1 MPPEFH
7 NRGLVGTAFAAANEV
22 LGYYQ
27 TFQNINA
34 TGHALHAR
42 YKDLISGRT
51 GVSYIKGLPN
61 PSEKQE
67 VQTNTANNNVGSGYR
82 TIGGLRSAQ
91 RYYTGRAYSKALP
104 GRGRHTYIKSM
115 AYYKRSRSRRTR
127 RRYRPARRYGGF
139 RASGFA
145 RTSGGELKYHD
156 RLFTITTIADTG
168 TTINLALI
176 QVGAYCLRRPC
187 RGLI

>member
-1 MPPEFH
+1 MPEFH

-61 PSEKQE
+61 PNATQE
-67 VQTNTANNNVGSGYR
+67 VQQNTARANVGTGYSS
-82 TIGGLRSAQ
+82 IGAQRSAE
-91 RYYTGRAYSKALP
+91 RYYTGRTYTRSLP
-104 GRGRHTYIKSM
+104 SGRHTYIKSM
-115 AYYKRSRSRRTR
+115 AYYKRGRSRRTR

-145 RTSGGELKYHD
+145 RTTGGELKYHD